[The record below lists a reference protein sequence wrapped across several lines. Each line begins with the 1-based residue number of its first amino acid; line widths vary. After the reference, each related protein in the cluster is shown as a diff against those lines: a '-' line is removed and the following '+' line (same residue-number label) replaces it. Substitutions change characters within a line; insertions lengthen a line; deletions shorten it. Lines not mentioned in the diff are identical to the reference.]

1 LHAAWETITIRN
13 KVNKT
18 IYSNIIKRICFKHD
32 EEKVHNFFLN
42 IGKIMESNLLSKN
55 FIKMIF
61 NYQDKILEQDLFG
74 IKFRNPV
81 GLSAGFD
88 KNAELISIMEDI
100 GFGFVEVGSIT
111 AKPCKGNKGKR
122 LLRIPEKNSIWVNL
136 GLNNNGSDEISLRL
150 KEKEFK
156 IPFGISVAK
165 TNCEETTIT
174 NEGIKDYIYTL
185 KKFNNIGDYFTINI
199 SCPNAYG
206 GQPFSDPK
214 VYSLLLKEIKIL
226 EIKKPIFIKLS
237 PDLDKDTINKI
248 LNISQEYGIKGFI
261 CSNLTKKD
269 INFDKG
275 GLSGKELSNKSD
287 LILSH
292 VYKQTRKWKN
302 KPILIGV
309 GGIFSPE
316 DVYRKIA
323 LGANLVQLITGMIF
337 NGPGIIGE
345 INFGLSKLLRTNGF
359 SNIEQAVGS
368 AYSNNGGNKNEKIEI
383 KH

>member
-1 LHAAWETITIRN
+1 MY
-13 KVNKT
+13 V
-18 IYSNIIKRICFKHD
+18 IIKINKKDTIKKSRFG
-32 EEKVHNFFLN
+32 LWL
-42 IGKIMESNLLSKN
+42 KITPP
-55 FIKMIF
+55 
-61 NYQDKILEQDLFG
+61 
-74 IKFRNPV
+74 R
-81 GLSAGFD
+81 
-88 KNAELISIMEDI
+88 
-100 GFGFVEVGSIT
+100 T
-111 AKPCKGNKGKR
+111 A
-122 LLRIPEKNSIWVNL
+122 
-136 GLNNNGSDEISLRL
+136 ISL
-150 KEKEFK
+150 
-156 IPFGISVAK
+156 
-165 TNCEETTIT
+165 
-174 NEGIKDYIYTL
+174 DW
-185 KKFNNIGDYFTINI
+185 
-199 SCPNAYG
+199 
-206 GQPFSDPK
+206 
-214 VYSLLLKEIKIL
+214 
-226 EIKKPIFIKLS
+226 
-237 PDLDKDTINKI
+237 INKI

-368 AYSNNGGNKNEKIEI
+368 AYSNNGGNKNVHQI
-383 KH
+383 